1 VRRDEKR
8 LIAAAAYCGPLG
20 NTIYVMPPYCVRE
33 DDRDERRSR
42 KRHMRCPQESSR
54 IRKMENLSG
63 SS

>member
-33 DDRDERRSR
+33 DDRDEIYAAIEEAPYALPAR
-42 KRHMRCPQESSR
+42 KLTHPQNG
-54 IRKMENLSG
+54 KP
-63 SS
+63 